1 MKLEQAF
8 YDKVL
13 AIVSRIPVGRVTT
26 YGAVAL
32 MAGYPRRARHV
43 GHLLRG
49 ISEQTAQDLPWHRV
63 VNSSGQL
70 STYKVGTGDLQR
82 VLLESE
88 GVVFNKSGTLNL
100 KKLEWWLDTA
110 VLEQ

>member
-1 MKLEQAF
+1 MKLEKAF
-8 YDKVL
+8 CDKVI
-13 AIVSRIPVGRVTT
+13 AIISKIPQGRVCT

-49 ISEQTAQDLPWHRV
+49 ISEQTAQNLPWHRV

-82 VLLESE
+82 VLLEAE
-88 GVVFNKSGTLNL
+88 GVVFSKSGRLEL
-100 KKLEWWLDTA
+100 KKLEWWEN
-110 VLEQ
+110 V

>member
-1 MKLEQAF
+1 MKLEADFRQ
-8 YDKVL
+8 KVL
-13 AIVSRIPVGRVTT
+13 TLILQIPKGRVST

-49 ISEQTAQDLPWHRV
+49 ISEETAHDIPWQRV

-70 STYKVGTGDLQR
+70 STYKIGTGDLQR
-82 VLLESE
+82 VLLEAE
-88 GVVFNKSGTLNL
+88 GIVFSKTGRLDL
-100 KKLEWWLDTA
+100 KRLEWWA
-110 VLEQ
+110 EK

>member
-8 YDKVL
+8 CEKVM
-13 AIVSRIPVGRVTT
+13 AIVNKIPQGRVST

-32 MAGYPRRARHV
+32 MAGYPGRARQV

-49 ISEQTAQDLPWHRV
+49 ISEQKAQTLPWHRV
-63 VNSSGQL
+63 VNASGRL

-82 VLLESE
+82 VLLEAE
-88 GVVFNKSGTLNL
+88 NIVFNSSGRLEL
-100 KKLEWWLDTA
+100 KKLKWW
-110 VLEQ
+110 EE